1 MSFPSPPHTGPE
13 PPELPYP
20 TVIDRIESGVGRVA
34 ARYDQAE
41 RIVTTVLTRTDA
53 AKSLWTTV
61 LGTLGQVF
69 WAVGSFLSGIPRDI
83 WLATALTAL
92 AITLLY
98 LHRQI
103 TLGKIR
109 ETQNHPA

>member
-13 PPELPYP
+13 PPDLSGS
-20 TVIDRIESGVGRVA
+20 TVIDRIEHGVDRVA

-61 LGTLGQVF
+61 LGTVWQTA
-69 WAVGSFLSGIPRDI
+69 WAVASFLSGIPRDI

-92 AITLLY
+92 TITLLY

-103 TLGKIR
+103 ALGKIR